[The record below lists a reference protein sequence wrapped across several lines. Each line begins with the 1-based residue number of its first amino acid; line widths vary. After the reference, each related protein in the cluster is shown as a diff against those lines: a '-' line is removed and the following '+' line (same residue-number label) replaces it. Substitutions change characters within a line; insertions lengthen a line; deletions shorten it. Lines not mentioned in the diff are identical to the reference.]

1 MTKQQFELLFGEGC
15 KIHKGITKMVI
26 AVQLP
31 NGATELIINT
41 DQIMQKYRY
50 YLEAYDDEMTLKTND
65 KIKIV
70 GALFV

>member
-1 MTKQQFELLFGEGC
+1 MTKEQFEKLFSESRE
-15 KIHKGITKMVI
+15 KHRGITKMVI

-31 NGATELIINT
+31 NGATEIIINT
-41 DQIMQKYRY
+41 DQIIQKYSY
-50 YLEAYDDEMTLKTND
+50 YLEAYDDEMTLKTNN